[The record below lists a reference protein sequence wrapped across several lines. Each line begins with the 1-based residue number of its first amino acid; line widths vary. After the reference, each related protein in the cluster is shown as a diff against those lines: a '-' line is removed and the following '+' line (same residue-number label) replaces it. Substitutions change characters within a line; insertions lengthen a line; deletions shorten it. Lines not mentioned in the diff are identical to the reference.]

1 MKHYFRKIKLRDT
14 GITLLVLLLAF
25 GISQL
30 LLPKTGVENNSAL
43 IFEASVVIISFLTD
57 GYVYGIVAS
66 IIGVF
71 SINIFFMVP
80 YGVFNLSSTGYTVAT
95 ISMLISA
102 LIVCTLTTRLKQHA
116 AEAEEREQKTRELYE
131 MNAKLEKEKTQI
143 EIAHAKN
150 AVRSNILLAVSHDL
164 RTPLTAI
171 SGSASYILS
180 ERKSEIPED
189 CTKMI
194 EDIKADADWLSVM
207 VQNILSVTRVNDM
220 QKSLKLRP
228 EIPEEIIGSSIAKI
242 NRRFPEAKI
251 NFAPPEEIVLAMMD
265 PLLIEQVLINLIEN
279 AVRHSGSVKPIEV
292 SLEYEGGKVRFLVRD
307 HGRGLPEDILNQ
319 IAEDSPVMV
328 DRRGDSVRGMGIG
341 LSVCQSILKAHDS
354 RLFAVDAGEGTCFY
368 FSLNAAEDST
378 YAETEDTDR

>member
-1 MKHYFRKIKLRDT
+1 MKHYFRKNKLRDT

-25 GISQL
+25 GISRL

-150 AVRSNILLAVSHDL
+150 SVRSNILLAVSHDL

-194 EDIKADADWLSVM
+194 EDIKTDADWLSVM

-242 NRRFPEAKI
+242 SRRFPESKI
-251 NFAPPEEIVLAMMD
+251 SFAPPEKIVLAMMD

-354 RLFAVDAGEGTCFY
+354 RLFAVDTGEGTCFY

>member
-180 ERKSEIPED
+180 ERKTEIPED

-251 NFAPPEEIVLAMMD
+251 SFAPPEEIVLAMMD

-307 HGRGLPEDILNQ
+307 HGQGLPEDILNQ

>member
-25 GISQL
+25 GISRL

-251 NFAPPEEIVLAMMD
+251 SFAPPEEIVLAMMD

-307 HGRGLPEDILNQ
+307 HGQGLPEDILNQ